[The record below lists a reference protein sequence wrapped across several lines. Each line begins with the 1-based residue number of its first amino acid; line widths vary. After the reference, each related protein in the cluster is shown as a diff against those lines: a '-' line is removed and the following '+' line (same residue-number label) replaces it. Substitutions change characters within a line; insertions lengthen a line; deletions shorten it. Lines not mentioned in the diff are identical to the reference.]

1 MKKIAIL
8 GFCAGALFFTCDSDV
23 TEPPDSYPITITSP
37 EHLADVSGVVT
48 VTTEVGAGY
57 SLNRVDFYVD
67 GDSVYSDATYP
78 FTYEWDT
85 SIYADGSEHTLMA
98 KAFDDTSSY
107 VSVTVRVTVVKPT
120 LKDPITISSPLDN
133 SSVYGTVNVRT
144 IVGDGFTFLRVDFYV
159 DGDSLFSDSTLP
171 YEYLWDTDIYSDS
184 SQHFLQ
190 AKAYDTIKVYSSDT
204 VFVTVIRPL
213 PITITSPA
221 DSAIVSGTVTVQAS
235 ASAGYTF
242 DRVDFYVDD
251 DSVSSDASSPYTYE
265 WDTSVYS
272 DNSQHQLKAVAH
284 VNSTSYV
291 SNTVTVTVVDG
302 QPGEFVYISTFS
314 LSSPG
319 VRVATEGGH
328 LYVAVGGDGMY
339 VIDVSNPGSPSE
351 MYRYYSPG
359 NAQGV
364 DSDSPHLVLADGDN
378 GVQLFD
384 VSDPDTVMAEGSFN
398 TPGLSWN
405 IKVSGSMVYIADY
418 DALQIASIS
427 GGNINPIYRL
437 PITDG
442 QVKDV
447 DAVGDIVFVL
457 DVNGLTVV
465 DVSQPASPSV
475 LSRYASFDGSCQSVS
490 ATADYVF
497 VGTSTK
503 LAMLSTANLSNLI
516 EVAGYSIASGITGVF
531 AINSIVFISRGASNG
546 GAMALDYSSGSS
558 LDLVS
563 SYIINE
569 TTNDITAAGG
579 YVYLAGQTK
588 VDILRF

>member
-1 MKKIAIL
+1 
-8 GFCAGALFFTCDSDV
+8 
-23 TEPPDSYPITITSP
+23 
-37 EHLADVSGVVT
+37 
-48 VTTEVGAGY
+48 
-57 SLNRVDFYVD
+57 
-67 GDSVYSDATYP
+67 
-78 FTYEWDT
+78 
-85 SIYADGSEHTLMA
+85 
-98 KAFDDTSSY
+98 
-107 VSVTVRVTVVKPT
+107 
-120 LKDPITISSPLDN
+120 
-133 SSVYGTVNVRT
+133 
-144 IVGDGFTFLRVDFYV
+144 
-159 DGDSLFSDSTLP
+159 
-171 YEYLWDTDIYSDS
+171 
-184 SQHFLQ
+184 
-190 AKAYDTIKVYSSDT
+190 
-204 VFVTVIRPL
+204 
-213 PITITSPA
+213 
-221 DSAIVSGTVTVQAS
+221 
-235 ASAGYTF
+235 
-242 DRVDFYVDD
+242 
-251 DSVSSDASSPYTYE
+251 
-265 WDTSVYS
+265 
-272 DNSQHQLKAVAH
+272 
-284 VNSTSYV
+284 
-291 SNTVTVTVVDG
+291 
-302 QPGEFVYISTFS
+302 
-314 LSSPG
+314 
-319 VRVATEGGH
+319 
-328 LYVAVGGDGMY
+328 
-339 VIDVSNPGSPSE
+339 
-351 MYRYYSPG
+351 
-359 NAQGV
+359 
-364 DSDSPHLVLADGDN
+364 
-378 GVQLFD
+378 
-384 VSDPDTVMAEGSFN
+384 MAEGAFN

-531 AINSIVFISRGASNG
+531 AINSIVFVSRGASNG